1 MNCKLELDILLLK
14 AVQFKQKQSP
24 GLLNMILLSFL
35 SGSMVTTL
43 SSISTPFQMTIV
55 DNLINSFDVLS

>member
-1 MNCKLELDILLLK
+1 MNCKLELDILLH
-14 AVQFKQKQSP
+14 VQFKQKQSP